1 MKLNS
6 AQLEAF
12 TIVAKAVSF
21 TKAAAELHVTQSAL
35 SQRIA
40 KLEDELETTLFI
52 RDRTSIRLTEAGEKV
67 LRFCQLSDGAE
78 WELLYSLKTNQ
89 EGFAGVLRSGGC

>member
-12 TIVAKAVSF
+12 LVVAKTLHF
-21 TKAAAELHVTQSAL
+21 TKAANLLHVTQSAL

-40 KLEDELETTLFI
+40 KLEEELETTLFI
-52 RDRTSIRLTEAGEKV
+52 RDRNSIRLTESGQQV
-67 LRFCQLSDGAE
+67 LRFCQINETAE
-78 WELLYSLKTNQ
+78 DEL
-89 EGFAGVLRSGGC
+89 